1 MATRRHARRTR
12 GDRTSVQK
20 APVVRPSRLSRNT
33 RSADFDYGIRV
44 PRALHRAI
52 DMQRDNLSRAQSILA
67 CMVAA
72 MELEG
77 DQLAGPY
84 LPEVTQTVRELVE
97 RSIDG
102 LDPFML
108 KQRLRDKVEEELCV
122 SLWNEMTPLMR
133 PVGCMAS

>member
-1 MATRRHARRTR
+1 
-12 GDRTSVQK
+12 
-20 APVVRPSRLSRNT
+20 
-33 RSADFDYGIRV
+33 
-44 PRALHRAI
+44 
-52 DMQRDNLSRAQSILA
+52 MQRDNLSRAQSILA

-133 PVGCMAS
+133 PVGCMASSG

>member
-1 MATRRHARRTR
+1 MP
-12 GDRTSVQK
+12 K

-33 RSADFDYGIRV
+33 HSADFDYGIPV
-44 PRALHRAI
+44 PRALHKAI

-97 RSIDG
+97 SSIDG
-102 LDPFML
+102 LDPFVL

-122 SLWNEMTPLMR
+122 SPLY
-133 PVGCMAS
+133 GMAQPSQQATCLASSG